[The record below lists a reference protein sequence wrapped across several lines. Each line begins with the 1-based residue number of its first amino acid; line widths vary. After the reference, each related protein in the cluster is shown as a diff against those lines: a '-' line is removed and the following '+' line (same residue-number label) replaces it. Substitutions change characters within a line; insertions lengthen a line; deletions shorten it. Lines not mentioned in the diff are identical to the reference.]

1 MKFVTYAQTLH
12 DLSRIKNLGMTE
24 VILGHIDF
32 SRFGK
37 LSDDDF
43 KNLANRSKEL
53 NLRVILEWDI
63 LMTEDKFH
71 QLQNK
76 IFDLL
81 PYAEALRVQDPGAFE
96 WCLKNT
102 NHPLQFIAEN
112 GNHNIRALEAW
123 IEHAQGRLERIVL
136 SLELPKNKIQEYCEQ
151 LKTPC
156 ELLGL
161 GRILLFYTPRQLLA
175 PLQDDKVSYNDEL
188 VAIGESE
195 ESPHKGFPI
204 IENRHGTFMFHI
216 KEFCVLEYAQ
226 ELEDYGLSSLRLDLR
241 WTDFSVIDLI
251 MSYMKK
257 EINFEELKNTYPQ
270 DLMKGFYLTNKT
282 DVLFPKLKNHR
293 LQNRQGDYIGEV
305 IEAEKGSHLA
315 IHIKNE
321 RGLKKSDRL
330 RIIHPKG
337 DEFFINI
344 YSLRNLAL
352 EDVEIASNDSVA
364 IIQFASGVWVKSH
377 VFYA

>member
-1 MKFVTYAQTLH
+1 
-12 DLSRIKNLGMTE
+12 MTE

-37 LSDDDF
+37 LSNDDF

-81 PYAEALRVQDPGAFE
+81 PHAEALRVQDPGAFE

-102 NHPLQFIAEN
+102 NHPLQFVAEN

-151 LKTPC
+151 LKSPC

-293 LQNRQGDYIGEV
+293 LQNRQGDYVGEV
-305 IEAEKGSHLA
+305 IEAEKGSHIA

-352 EDVEIASNDSVA
+352 EDVEIVSNDSVA
-364 IIQFASGVWVKSH
+364 IIQFAGGVWVKSH